1 MAFRGIDNKKGV
13 INMKRGLSLAL
24 VLVFILGC
32 VVFTPATPSATAAGD
47 AYQAIEQAVENLN
60 DRVNV
65 LSYKIPFLKT
75 GDSGSS
81 PELSSLLEKLR
92 FTRPDFFYIN
102 YKMAYSALSSD
113 GGNTYYVN
121 EITINYNMSKQD
133 IPAAK
138 NYVKNQINT
147 IITSIPNLQNLS
159 KLEQVLAIHDYLAI
173 NFNYDDS
180 LKNADIYSMLIER
193 VGVCEA
199 FTGLYTLILKKLG
212 IEVSYSLSTDM
223 KHVWSLVKLDGK
235 WYHVDTT
242 WGNSQTTGRVYHYYF
257 MQSDNAWST
266 APGDN
271 LDPHYNW
278 KDEFICNDTTYDNYY
293 WKNVVTPILF
303 SNAGNR
309 YYITSNSIEGKLIK
323 RNGTTE
329 TVLLTIPNN
338 WEYVGCYSGLGAHG
352 KYLYYNTPTTIKRYN
367 TEKNTTE
374 TFFQIPYTEDGYV
387 YGIHVIA
394 NSDKAMIVY
403 EVSKSPKE
411 VGNTYII
418 TDSDNCT
425 LGHTFIDWLLVNPPT
440 ETSPGKL
447 RRECIVC
454 DDIVEEPIPS
464 LSSNNGYAYS
474 VVTPPTTTS
483 DGQAKW
489 VHQTYGT
496 FYTVIPKLE
505 GTVVA
510 TLKEALSSSLVF
522 NQGIVSGFTVGTK
535 ISGYYEGSLNIT
547 VYEAD
552 GTTVATGKN
561 LATGYVIKLFD
572 NKNNLLDTATVVIMG
587 DVNGDGTISVSDY
600 VAIRLHVLDSSP
612 LAGINLVA
620 ANVDGKGGI
629 TLVDYI
635 AIRLHIL
642 GEVIIN
648 QK

>member
-1 MAFRGIDNKKGV
+1 
-13 INMKRGLSLAL
+13 MKRGLSLTL

-47 AYQAIEQAVENLN
+47 AYQAIEQAVESIK
-60 DRVNV
+60 DTVD
-65 LSYKIPFLKT
+65 LSSYNIPFYD
-75 GDSGSS
+75 DSKSA
-81 PELSSLLEKLR
+81 PELSATLEKLR
-92 FTRPDFFYIN
+92 FTRPDLFYISYAVAFN
-102 YKMAYSALSSD
+102 ATSTD
-113 GGNTYYVN
+113 GGKTYFVKELTFTYLMN
-121 EITINYNMSKQD
+121 KGN

-138 NYVKNQINT
+138 SYVSAQVDA
-147 IITSIPNLQNLS
+147 IIQAIPNLQSLS
-159 KLEQVLAIHDYLAI
+159 SLEKVVAVHDYLAV
-173 NFNYDDS
+173 NFNYDYTYT
-180 LKNADIYSMLIER
+180 NADVYSMLTQK

-212 IEVSYSLSTDM
+212 IEVSYSISVDM
-223 KHVWSLVKLDGK
+223 AHVWNLVKLNGK

-242 WGNSQTTGRVYHYYF
+242 WGDSPVTGMVYHNYLL
-257 MQSDNAWST
+257 QSDNAWLNPPQT
-266 APGDN
+266 N
-271 LDPHYNW
+271 LNNHYNW
-278 KDEFICNDTTYDNYY
+278 SDDYICNDTTYDTYY
-293 WKNVVTPILF
+293 WSDVITPILF
-303 SNAGNR
+303 ANTGES
-309 YYITSNSIEGKLIK
+309 YYIKSQVSKGEIIK
-323 RNGTTE
+323 RTGNTE
-329 TVLLTIPNN
+329 SVVFTINDRWRVFEN
-338 WEYVGCYSGLGAHG
+338 SSMAYQGCYSGLGLYG
-352 KYLYYNTPTTIKRYN
+352 KYLYYNTPNAVMRYD
-367 TEKNTTE
+367 TEKRESQTVYQLSSTSE
-374 TFFQIPYTEDGYV
+374 GYI
-387 YGIHVIA
+387 YGIQVSAGSSNVNI
-394 NSDKAMIVY
+394 KY
-403 EVSKSPKE
+403 EVSKSPNETGK
-411 VGNTYII
+411 VYTI
-418 TDSDNCT
+418 TDSPKCAF
-425 LGHTFIDWLLVNPPT
+425 GHTYGGWIVSKQPT
-440 ETSPGKL
+440 QTAAGTRKKTCS
-447 RRECIVC
+447 VC
-454 DDIVEEPIPS
+454 GDTVEESIPS
-464 LSSNNGYAYS
+464 LTTQNGYAYS